1 MKKYLVGLFAIVLC
15 LVLVTG
21 CGSNSGTIT
30 CVSEARG
37 ADPSTV
43 TYETYVV
50 ENNEITEYTKYKVLK
65 FSDEYL
71 SKVSIDS
78 IFEIYDKDTSYTTEK
93 VDGKTLKTTYIA
105 PRNLYSDMET
115 DNMIETIRAS
125 FEDNDFLMEKYTCEI
140 K

>member
-1 MKKYLVGLFAIVLC
+1 MKKIIGLISLILIA
-15 LVLVTG
+15 VLVTG

-78 IFEIYDKDTSYTTEK
+78 VFEIYDKDTSYTTEK

>member
-1 MKKYLVGLFAIVLC
+1 MKKIIGLVSLIWIA
-15 LVLVTG
+15 VLVTG

>member
-1 MKKYLVGLFAIVLC
+1 MKKIIGLVSLILIA
-15 LVLVTG
+15 VLVTG